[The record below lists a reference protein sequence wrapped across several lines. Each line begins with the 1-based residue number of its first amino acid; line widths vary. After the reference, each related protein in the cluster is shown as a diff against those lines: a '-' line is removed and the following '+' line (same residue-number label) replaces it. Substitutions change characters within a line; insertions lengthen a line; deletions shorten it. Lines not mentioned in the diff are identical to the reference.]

1 MVLVF
6 LKIVAVV
13 AFPLRAPVNPV
24 EVIDVAPLRVPV
36 RVAPFIVGVV
46 SVLLVNV

>member
-1 MVLVF
+1 M
-6 LKIVAVV
+6 V

-24 EVIDVAPLRVPV
+24 DVIEVAPLRVPV

-46 SVLLVNV
+46 RILLVKV